1 MSYAYDFLRANGTWH
16 WYGRTYSGMGQLRIA
31 QELWFHAV
39 VYYIGMP
46 LQKVLKAVGISWGW
60 LDSKIASAYY
70 MEINSDDTRAWVFS
84 AFWWAGYAIKT
95 AICRKLSVPYRIIAA
110 IVL

>member
-1 MSYAYDFLRANGTWH
+1 MGFNLYANMAFLSRTFCLSYAYDFLKANGTWH

-46 LQKVLKAVGISWGW
+46 IQKVLQAVGISWGW
-60 LDSKIASAYY
+60 LNSIVTSAHY
-70 MEINSDDTRAWVFS
+70 MEINSDDTRAWAFS
-84 AFWWAGYAIKT
+84 IFW
-95 AICRKLSVPYRIIAA
+95 
-110 IVL
+110 

>member
-1 MSYAYDFLRANGTWH
+1 
-16 WYGRTYSGMGQLRIA
+16 
-31 QELWFHAV
+31 
-39 VYYIGMP
+39 MP